1 MRQHWYLVGTM
12 YLFASKDPPC
22 ETLSHS
28 YGAGLEFRARI
39 LILHLCVIRKNLI
52 RILEVYP
59 MDPHGGASAFI
70 PAAHIFSVLARPYK
84 ANRANIRVD
93 NHNHH
98 DEGPIAPRVSPL
110 LPGASLGT
118 GQPWCDPSI
127 NDPIVHEQYGYSSGR
142 DEDGVGA
149 GMFTFVLCQVVV
161 VYILYC
167 IVPG

>member
-1 MRQHWYLVGTM
+1 MEEHR
-12 YLFASKDPPC
+12 
-22 ETLSHS
+22 
-28 YGAGLEFRARI
+28 
-39 LILHLCVIRKNLI
+39 HL
-52 RILEVYP
+52 
-59 MDPHGGASAFI
+59 

-84 ANRANIRVD
+84 AIRANIRVD

-167 IVPG
+167 IVLCQVEQLGASLVHVPCHHASSRSHDKMN